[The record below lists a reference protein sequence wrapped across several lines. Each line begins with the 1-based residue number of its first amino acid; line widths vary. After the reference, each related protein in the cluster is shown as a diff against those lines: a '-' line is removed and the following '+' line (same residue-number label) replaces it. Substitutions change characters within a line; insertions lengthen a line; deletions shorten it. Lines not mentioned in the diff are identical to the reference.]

1 MELVVAI
8 DFIFYII
15 FRGKRFLSFS
25 YLFFITKRL
34 KYTKFIIFIS

>member
-15 FRGKRFLSFS
+15 FRRKSFLSFS
-25 YLFFITKRL
+25 CLFFITKRL
-34 KYTKFIIFIS
+34 KYAKFIIFIS